1 MSANDPVN
9 ESVEENGAPALS
21 EEVVSGPA
29 LHGLTVELPPQPPSP
44 PPPAVRRPRPPHP
57 GFWWSL
63 LWCVG
68 FLLFTQVPG
77 AVLGGGL
84 LVALMFLSPQQL
96 EAVKGAKGGLPD
108 TPAVSAIMAV
118 TFAFTELLVVGFS
131 WLVLRLVIGRDW
143 TRQVA
148 LRRPG
153 LAHLLLVLAG
163 FPALALLGN
172 GAYEVIRHVLHV
184 PSLADLLKLPDMEQM
199 IKVFAQ
205 WPWPVAVLV
214 IGAGPGVGEELWCR
228 GFLGRGLVGRYG
240 WLLGVAFTSFFFG
253 LIHLD
258 PAQGLYAMLVGFGLH
273 FVYLTTRSLWLPILL
288 HFLNNSLSVIVTRLP
303 QLQEFD
309 SAPGTAFP
317 AAVFVSAG
325 VLLVAVGWALYR
337 SRARLVAPDGE
348 VAWRPLYPG
357 VEYPP
362 PHSDTRVAHPRPSW
376 VAWLAVLGALAAF
389 VLSCCLTF
397 VR

>member
-1 MSANDPVN
+1 MSANDPAPEPVQEN
-9 ESVEENGAPALS
+9 ADAAWPEEALA
-21 EEVVSGPA
+21 GPA
-29 LHGLTVELPPQPPSP
+29 LHGLTTDLPPQPPYP
-44 PPPAVRRPRPPHP
+44 PPPSVRRPRPPHP

-77 AVLGGGL
+77 ALLGIL
-84 LVALMFLSPQQL
+84 LLGALMFLAPQRLGDFQ
-96 EAVKGAKGGLPD
+96 AAKGGLPD
-108 TPAVSAIMAV
+108 SPAVSAVMAV

-131 WLVLRLVIGRDW
+131 WLVLRLAVGRDW
-143 TRQVA
+143 ARQVA

-240 WLLGVAFTSFFFG
+240 WPLGVLFTSFYFG
-253 LIHLD
+253 LIHMD
-258 PAQGLYAMLVGFGLH
+258 PAQGLYAMLVGLGLH

-288 HFLNNSLSVIVTRLP
+288 HFLNNSLSVVVTRLP
-303 QLQEFD
+303 HLERFD
-309 SAPGTAFP
+309 SAPGTAIPAHVFVT
-317 AAVFVSAG
+317 AAVV
-325 VLLVAVGWALYR
+325 VLTVGWALYQ
-337 SRARLVAPDGE
+337 SRARLEAPGGE
-348 VAWRPLYPG
+348 AAWRPPYPG

-362 PHSDTRVAHPRPSW
+362 AHSGTRVAHPWPSW
-376 VAWLAVLGALAAF
+376 PASFAALAALAAF
-389 VLSCCLTF
+389 FTSCYVALS
-397 VR
+397 R